1 MTHNLSNTETGRK
14 FVLTDK
20 SLQPFI
26 AIDALRDTP
35 TVRLYAANLDEAERR
50 FAEQL
55 VPSTAENLTR
65 FGHRS
70 CRSIRWDDAG
80 ERHHVYITIDPE
92 VTL

>member
-1 MTHNLSNTETGRK
+1 MTHNVSNTEAGRK
-14 FVLTDK
+14 LLTDK
-20 SLQPFI
+20 SLRSFI
-26 AIDALRDTP
+26 AIDAFEESP
-35 TVRLYAANLDEAERR
+35 IVRIEAASLDEAERH

-65 FGHRS
+65 FEHRS

-92 VTL
+92 VTP

>member
-1 MTHNLSNTETGRK
+1 MDANETRERRFRK
-14 FVLTDK
+14 HAGTPPLRCY
-20 SLQPFI
+20 I
-26 AIDALRDTP
+26 AIDALKKTP